1 MAEITRNGK
10 AYDSGDV
17 KAYINGAPIE
27 ISKITYG
34 NEQDHQLNYSLG
46 NKPTSWS
53 MGKITPSASIGIAM
67 HDIIPFER
75 AANGSIMKIKP
86 FTITVEFVNDFNVIV
101 VDKIV
106 AKFKNEGRDVT
117 GDMGLEREYELFAL
131 DVQLDVAA

>member
-1 MAEITRNGK
+1 MAEIIRNGK

-27 ISKITYG
+27 VSKIVYG
-34 NEQDHQLNYSLG
+34 NEQDHQLNFSLG
-46 NKPTSWS
+46 NKATSWS
-53 MGKITPSASIGIAM
+53 MGKINPNATMGIAM
-67 HDIIPFER
+67 HDIIPLER

-117 GDMGLEREYELFAL
+117 GDMGLEKEYELFAL